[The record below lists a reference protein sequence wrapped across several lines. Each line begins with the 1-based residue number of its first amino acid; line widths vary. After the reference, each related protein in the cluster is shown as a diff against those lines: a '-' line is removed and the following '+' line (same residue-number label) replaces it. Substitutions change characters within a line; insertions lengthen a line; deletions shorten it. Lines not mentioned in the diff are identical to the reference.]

1 MIIVAIT
8 IRIGRE
14 SGCVL
19 NCAYLVF
26 HVIHHHQHLLHEI
39 GEILAVEKQGRI
51 LIKNIIY

>member
-8 IRIGRE
+8 IQIGRE